1 MESFLGHVA
10 NHIIQNYGDKPDRLT
25 VVFPNKRAG
34 LYLKKELATR
44 LTKTSWLPHI
54 TTIEEAISDWTGI
67 NLADPLKL
75 RFDLMEIH
83 LELHIDNNIN
93 MVDFG
98 TWAEQFMRDFDE
110 IDHYLV
116 DAAKLF
122 DYLTEAK
129 AIELWHPDGS
139 PLSSYE
145 RDYLAFYRSLIHY
158 YNRLKERLK
167 SNNTAYP
174 GMLYRSL
181 ATDKTQDLLKQIPT
195 EKILFAGFNALSP
208 AESGLI
214 TSLLDS
220 GKAEILWDLDRYLY
234 EENQFGE
241 HEAGHFA
248 RRFFKHRPQDT
259 IHWTGNKLLE
269 TEKKITLTAVPG
281 HVLQVKAFADSLTES
296 LLEPAFKIE
305 KTALVLADESLL
317 SPVINSIPD
326 QVGSFN
332 ITMGLPFHYSPI
344 YQFLQ
349 MVFDLHL
356 STSNTKG
363 ITAFQTKTL
372 LKLLGHNLWH
382 SMLDGSEQQQLN
394 ALKAGLLASGR
405 LFSNPESILG
415 PIPDGPLKSV
425 ISRMLTPWQDK
436 LAYCF
441 QNLDGLLSQLAA
453 LLLRQPENHASILL
467 LNHLSA
473 AGRIISRLQSL
484 LHDKDHLINLKGLRK
499 LFVQLAPSVGVSLY
513 GEPLQGLQIMGLLE
527 TRNLGFERVY
537 LLSANEGILPGT
549 KHSQSLIPYDIRRQF
564 GLPSH
569 HEKQAV
575 YAYNFFSLL
584 KDCSEMHI
592 FYNSEPDR
600 LGGGE
605 KSRYLLQIEHE
616 LCRLNPKITFKQSV
630 FTFPLKTAMAPTDI
644 TVEKSEVLMQL
655 LEEKAETGFSPTSL
669 ASYISCP
676 LRFLLKDLLKIE
688 SPDELDE
695 SIGMDVLGTVVHES
709 LYKLYKPYLNNAL
722 NRDIFRKMQADAENI
737 LLQTFKEEYKNGEI
751 AFGKNRLIAEVA
763 GKFVEQFLQY
773 EASEVAETEVL
784 LLGLETRLEHTLNI
798 NGRSIML
805 KGTADRIDR
814 RNGTTHII
822 DYKTGNVA
830 KKDLSCEEWEEL
842 VIDGDKAKALQLMIY
857 SYLYLKNNP
866 EIDTGQIEGNIIS
879 LRKLSDGMM
888 AANFPDEVFDMEK
901 AEGVLASI
909 MQNIFDTDQPFG
921 QTKQIAT
928 CRYCDFKDMCQ
939 RHND

>member
-10 NHIIQNYGDKPDRLT
+10 DHIIRNHGDKPDRLT

-34 LYLKKELATR
+34 LFLKKELASR

-83 LELHIDNNIN
+83 LELHTDNNIN

-145 RDYLAFYRSLIHY
+145 KDYLAFYRSLIHY
-158 YNRLKERLK
+158 YNTLKERLK

-181 ATDKTQDLLKQIPT
+181 TTDKTQDLLKQIPT

-248 RRFFKHRPQDT
+248 RRFFKRRPQDS

-332 ITMGLPFHYSPI
+332 ITMGLPFHYSPV

-356 STSNTKG
+356 GSSNSKES
-363 ITAFQTKTL
+363 IDFQTKAL
-372 LKLLGHNLWH
+372 LKLLGHNLWQT
-382 SMLDGSEQQQLN
+382 MLDSSEHQQLN
-394 ALKAGLLASGR
+394 EVKTSLLSMGR
-405 LFSNPESILG
+405 LYSSQENIVGQITEKQFNSF
-415 PIPDGPLKSV
+415 
-425 ISRMLTPWQDK
+425 ISRLLTPWQQK
-436 LAYCF
+436 LATAF
-441 QNLDGLLSQLAA
+441 HSLDGLLNEMAA
-453 LLLRQPENHASILL
+453 MLIRQPESHANILL

-484 LHDKDHLINLKGLRK
+484 LQNKDHLIDLKGLRK

-592 FYNSEPDR
+592 FYNSEPDG

-616 LCRLNPKITFKQSV
+616 LCRLNPKITLKQSV

-709 LYKLYKPYLNNAL
+709 LYKLYKPYLNNTL
-722 NRDIFRKMQADAENI
+722 NRGIFRKMQADAENI
-737 LLQTFKEEYKNGEI
+737 LQQTFKEEYKNGEI

-773 EASEVAETEVL
+773 EARVVAEAEVL
-784 LLGLETRLEHTLNI
+784 LLGLETKLEHTLDI
-798 NGRSIML
+798 NGRAILL

-830 KKDLSCEEWEEL
+830 KNDLSCKEWEEL
-842 VIDGDKAKALQLMIY
+842 VLDGEKAKALQLMIY
-857 SYLYLKNNP
+857 SYLYLKSNP
-866 EIDTGQIEGNIIS
+866 EIDASQIEGNIIS
-879 LRKLSDGMM
+879 LRKLSEGMM
-888 AANFPDEVFDMEK
+888 AAKFPDAGFDIEQ

-909 MQNIFDTDQPFG
+909 LQNIFDPDQPFG
-921 QTKQIAT
+921 QTSQIAT

>member
-10 NHIIQNYGDKPDRLT
+10 DHILQNYGDKPDRLT

-34 LYLKKELATR
+34 LYLKKELASR

-54 TTIEEAISDWTGI
+54 TTIEEAISDWTGT

-83 LELHIDNNIN
+83 LELHTDNNIS

-110 IDHYLV
+110 IDHYMV

-129 AIELWHPDGS
+129 AIELWHPDRS
-139 PLSSYE
+139 PLSTYE
-145 RDYLAFYRSLIHY
+145 KNYLAFYRSLIHY
-158 YNRLKERLK
+158 YNILKERLK
-167 SNNTAYP
+167 ATNTAYP

-195 EKILFAGFNALSP
+195 ENILFAGFNALSP
-208 AESGLI
+208 AESSLI

-220 GKAEILWDLDRYLY
+220 GKAEILWNLDQYY
-234 EENQFGE
+234 YNENRFGQ

-248 RRFFKHRPQDT
+248 RRFFKQRPQT
-259 IHWTGNKLLE
+259 TSRWISNKLLE

-281 HVLQVKAFADSLTES
+281 HVLQVKAFAHSLTKS
-296 LLEPAFKIE
+296 LPDNAFEAE

-326 QVGSFN
+326 QAGSFN
-332 ITMGLPFHYSPI
+332 ITMGLPFHYSPV
-344 YQFLQ
+344 YQFIQ
-349 MVFDLHL
+349 MVFDMHL
-356 STSNTKG
+356 GASINRETYE
-363 ITAFQTKTL
+363 FQTKAL
-372 LKLLGHNLWH
+372 LKLLGHTLWAVL
-382 SMLDGSEQQQLN
+382 LDSKELQQLSE
-394 ALKAGLLASGR
+394 LKTGLLSSGR
-405 LFSNPESILG
+405 LYVSKENSIEKITEKHLY
-415 PIPDGPLKSV
+415 SF
-425 ISRMLTPWQDK
+425 ISKMLSPWQQK
-436 LAYCF
+436 LAIAF
-441 QNLDGLLSQLAA
+441 QGLDA
-453 LLLRQPENHASILL
+453 LLNEMASLLMRQAEVYANILL

-473 AGRIISRLQSL
+473 AGRIITRLQSL
-484 LHDKDHLINLKGLRK
+484 LQNKDHLMNLKGLRK

-527 TRNLGFERVY
+527 TRNLSFERVY

-549 KHSQSLIPYDIRRQF
+549 KHSQSLIPYDIRRHF

-569 HEKQAV
+569 FEKQAV

-584 KDCSEMHI
+584 KDSSEMHI

-616 LCRLNPKITFKQSV
+616 LCRLNPKISLTQSV
-630 FTFPLKTAMAPTDI
+630 FTFPLKTAMAPVEI
-644 TVEKSEVLMQL
+644 KVEKGEGLMQL
-655 LEEKAETGFSPTSL
+655 LEAKARTGFSPTSL
-669 ASYISCP
+669 ASFINCP
-676 LRFLLKDLLKIE
+676 LRFLLNDLLKIE
-688 SPDELDE
+688 NPDELNE

-709 LYKLYKPYLNNAL
+709 LYKLYKPYLKNTL
-722 NRDIFRKMQADAENI
+722 NRGIFRKMQANAENI
-737 LLQTFKEEYKNGEI
+737 LQQTFKEEYPNGETT
-751 AFGKNRLIAEVA
+751 FGKNRLIAEVA
-763 GKFVEQFLQY
+763 GKFVEQFLLY
-773 EASEVAETEVL
+773 EAREVAEAEVL
-784 LLGLETRLEHTLNI
+784 LLGLETRLEHILQI
-798 NGRSIML
+798 NGRSIVL

-822 DYKTGNVA
+822 DYKTGSVS
-830 KKDLSCEEWEEL
+830 KSDLSCTEWEEL
-842 VIDGDKAKALQLMIY
+842 VTDGNKAKALQLMIY
-857 SYLYLKNNP
+857 SYLYLKNNQG
-866 EIDTGQIEGNIIS
+866 IDASQIEGNIIS

-888 AANFPDEVFDMEK
+888 AAKFPDEGFDVAK
-901 AEGVLASI
+901 AEGVLNAI
-909 MQNIFDTDQPFG
+909 LQNIFDPDQPFG
-921 QTKQIAT
+921 QTSQIAT

>member
-10 NHIIQNYGDKPDRLT
+10 DHILQNYGDTLDRLT

-34 LYLKKELATR
+34 LYLKKELASR

-54 TTIEEAISDWTGI
+54 TTIEEAICDWTGN

-83 LELHIDNNIN
+83 LELHTDNNIS

-110 IDHYLV
+110 IDHYIV

-139 PLSSYE
+139 PLSTYE
-145 RDYLAFYRSLIHY
+145 MDYLAFYRSLIHY
-158 YNRLKERLK
+158 YNTLKERLK

-181 ATDKTQDLLKQIPT
+181 ATDKTQELLQQIPSGN
-195 EKILFAGFNALSP
+195 ILFAGFNALSP

-248 RRFFKHRPQDT
+248 RRFFKRRQQDT
-259 IHWTGNKLLE
+259 IHWVDDKLLE

-281 HVLQVKAFADSLTES
+281 HVLQVKAFADSLIES
-296 LLEPAFKIE
+296 LMDPTGKME

-326 QVGSFN
+326 QVDNFN
-332 ITMGLPFHYSPI
+332 ITMGLPFHYSPV
-344 YQFLQ
+344 YQFIQ

-356 STSNTKG
+356 GASNSKES
-363 ITAFQTKTL
+363 IEFQTKVL
-372 LKLLGHNLWH
+372 LKLLGHNLWA
-382 SMLDGSEQQQLN
+382 SMLDKSEQQQLN
-394 ALKAGLLASGR
+394 EVK
-405 LFSNPESILG
+405 
-415 PIPDGPLKSV
+415 
-425 ISRMLTPWQDK
+425 T
-436 LAYCF
+436 
-441 QNLDGLLSQLAA
+441 GLLSTGRLYNSRENIVEKINEKHLYSFINKMLTSWQKKLAITFQGLDALLNEMAA
-453 LLLRQPENHASILL
+453 LMIRQAENHANILL

-473 AGRIISRLQSL
+473 AGRIITRLQSL
-484 LHDKDHLINLKGLRK
+484 LQHKDHLIDLKGLRK

-569 HEKQAV
+569 YEKQAV

-592 FYNSEPDR
+592 FYNSEPDP

-616 LCRLNPKITFKQSV
+616 LCRLNPKIALTQSV
-630 FTFPLKTAMAPTDI
+630 FTFPLKTAMAPI
-644 TVEKSEVLMQL
+644 EIKVEKGKGLIQL
-655 LEEKAETGFSPTSL
+655 LEKKASTGFSPTSL
-669 ASYISCP
+669 ASFISCP
-676 LRFLLKDLLKIE
+676 LRFLLNDLLKIE
-688 SPDELDE
+688 SPDELNE

-709 LYKLYKPYLNNAL
+709 LYKLYKPYLNNTL
-722 NRDIFRKMQADAENI
+722 NKGIISKLIKDADKI
-737 LLQTFKEEYKNGEI
+737 LEETFKVEYKNGET
-751 AFGKNRLIAEVA
+751 AFGKNRLIVEVA

-773 EASEVAETEVL
+773 EARELVETEVL
-784 LLGLETRLEHTLNI
+784 LLGLETRLEHKLNL
-798 NGRSIML
+798 NGRMILL

-822 DYKTGNVA
+822 DYKTGSVS
-830 KKDLSCEEWEEL
+830 KSDLSCTEWEEL
-842 VIDGDKAKALQLMIY
+842 VIDENKAKALQLMIY

-866 EIDTGQIEGNIIS
+866 EANAGQIEGNIIS

-888 AANFPDEVFDMEK
+888 AAKFPDEGFDVAK

-909 MQNIFDTDQPFG
+909 LQNIFDPDQPFG
-921 QTKQIAT
+921 QTKEIAT

>member
-1 MESFLGHVA
+1 MESFLGRVA
-10 NHIIQNYGDKPDRLT
+10 DHILQNYGDKLDRLT

-44 LTKTSWLPHI
+44 ITKTSWLPHI

-83 LELHIDNNIN
+83 LELHTDNNIN

-98 TWAEQFMRDFDE
+98 SWAEQFMRDFDE

-139 PLSSYE
+139 PLSTYE
-145 RDYLAFYRSLIHY
+145 KDYLAFYRSLIHY
-158 YNRLKERLK
+158 YNTLRERLNG
-167 SNNTAYP
+167 NNTAYP
-174 GMLYRSL
+174 GMLYRAL
-181 ATDKTQDLLKQIPT
+181 ATDETQYFLKQIPT

-208 AESGLI
+208 AESGVI
-214 TSLLDS
+214 SKLLDGGS
-220 GKAEILWDLDRYLY
+220 GEILWDLDAYFFK
-234 EENQFGE
+234 ENAFGE
-241 HEAGHFA
+241 HEAGLFA
-248 RRFFKHRPQDT
+248 RRFFKRRPKLQT
-259 IHWTGNKLLE
+259 RWVGNKLLE
-269 TEKKITLTAVPG
+269 NEKKITLTAVPG
-281 HVLQVKAFADSLTES
+281 HVLQVKAFADSLTQSLHES
-296 LLEPAFKIE
+296 GFQME

-317 SPVINSIPD
+317 GPVINSIPD
-326 QVGSFN
+326 EVGSFN
-332 ITMGLPFHYSPI
+332 ITMGLPFHYSPV

-356 STSNTKG
+356 GSSKSKGSNE
-363 ITAFQTKTL
+363 FQTKLL

-382 SMLDGSEQQQLN
+382 SMLESSEQQQLN

-405 LFSNPESILG
+405 LFSNQESVLG
-415 PIPDGPLKSV
+415 SIPDGPFKSV
-425 ISRMLTPWQDK
+425 ISRMLAPWQQK
-436 LAYCF
+436 LTTCF
-441 QNLDGLLSQLAA
+441 QNLDGLLSEPAA
-453 LLLRQPENHASILL
+453 LLLRQPESHANILL

-473 AGRIISRLQSL
+473 AGRIISRLQPL
-484 LHDKDHLINLKGLRK
+484 LHDKDHLIDLKGLRK

-527 TRNLGFERVY
+527 TRNLDFERVY
-537 LLSANEGILPGT
+537 LLSANEGILPGN

-584 KDCSEMHI
+584 KDCSEMHV
-592 FYNSEPDR
+592 FYNSEPDP

-616 LCRLNPKITFKQSV
+616 LCRLNRKITLAQSV
-630 FTFPLKTAMAPTDI
+630 FTFPLKTAMAPTAI
-644 TVEKSEVLMQL
+644 SVEKSVALMQL
-655 LEEKAETGFSPTSL
+655 LEAKAKSGFSPTSL
-669 ASYISCP
+669 ASYIKCP
-676 LRFLLKDLLKIE
+676 LQFLLKDLLKIE

-709 LYKLYKPYLNNAL
+709 LYKLYKPFLNNTL
-722 NRDIFRKMQADAENI
+722 NSGIFDKMLKEADKI
-737 LLQTFKEEYKNGEI
+737 LEETFKVEYKNGEI

-773 EASEVAETEVL
+773 EASEVAKTEVL
-784 LLGLETRLEHTLNI
+784 LPGEMAPPTSLITKPARLKQ
-798 NGRSIML
+798 RSWR
-805 KGTADRIDR
+805 AR
-814 RNGTTHII
+814 
-822 DYKTGNVA
+822 TGMNWSA
-830 KKDLSCEEWEEL
+830 MAIKPK
-842 VIDGDKAKALQLMIY
+842 Y
-857 SYLYLKNNP
+857 S
-866 EIDTGQIEGNIIS
+866 S
-879 LRKLSDGMM
+879 
-888 AANFPDEVFDMEK
+888 
-901 AEGVLASI
+901 
-909 MQNIFDTDQPFG
+909 
-921 QTKQIAT
+921 
-928 CRYCDFKDMCQ
+928 
-939 RHND
+939 